1 MEEET
6 ILILELK
13 CFMNKLKPILLSPVG
28 SWEMLS
34 SAINAGADAVYLGIK
49 GLNMRDSG
57 AKNFSVSD
65 LKKISTICHAKKVQ
79 VYLTVNTIVYEN
91 EIKKV
96 EKILIESKKSNIDAI
111 IAWDFA
117 VISLCKKYDIP
128 IYLSTQASVSN
139 FQAIKQ
145 YYELGIKRFVLAR
158 ECTLSQVKEI
168 TKKAKKL
175 DKSIQIEIFIH
186 GAMCVSVSGRC
197 FLSQFLYGDKTSANR
212 GKCIQPCRRSY
223 IIKDPETE
231 KELEV
236 HNNYILSPK
245 DLCTLP
251 FIDKLILSGVHIF
264 KIEGRGRSP
273 EYVSVVTSCYRKAI
287 DAYYNHTLNLSLKE
301 ELIEKLK
308 TVYNKGFSSGFY
320 LGKPINEFAET
331 YGSLA
336 TKKKTYIAKI
346 LNIYKKINVAEIKL
360 ENGPL
365 KIGDTILFIGKNTG
379 VYEQKITSMQKDVS
393 HPLKIANKG
402 DIVAIKLEKL
412 IEKQDLIYLFK

>member
-1 MEEET
+1 MD
-6 ILILELK
+6 K
-13 CFMNKLKPILLSPVG
+13 FKPILLSPVG

-34 SAINAGADAVYLGIK
+34 SAINAGANAVYLGIK

-57 AKNFSVSD
+57 AKNFSISD
-65 LKKISTICHAKKVQ
+65 LKKITTICHAKKVK
-79 VYLTVNTIVYEN
+79 VYLTLNTIIYEP
-91 EIKKV
+91 ETKKV
-96 EKILIESKKSNIDAI
+96 EKILLACKKAYIDAI
-111 IAWDFA
+111 IAWDFS
-117 VISLCKKYDIP
+117 VISLCKKYKLP

-145 YYELGIKRFVLAR
+145 YYELGVMRFVLAR

-175 DKSIQIEIFIH
+175 DKNIQIEIFIH

-251 FIDKLILSGVHIF
+251 FIDKLIASGIDIF

-273 EYVSVVTSCYRKAI
+273 EYVSVVTSCYRQAI
-287 DAYYNHTLNLSLKE
+287 DAYFNHKLTSSLKE
-301 ELIEKLK
+301 ELVEKLK

-320 LGKPINEFAET
+320 LGKPIDEWAGT
-331 YGSLA
+331 YGTLA
-336 TKKKTYIAKI
+336 TKKKKYIAKI

-379 VYEQKITSMQKDVS
+379 VVEQRITSMQKDTS
-393 HPLKIANKG
+393 HSLEVANKG
-402 DIVAIKLEKL
+402 DIVAIKLEKMV
-412 IEKQDLIYLFK
+412 EKQDLIYLFK

>member
-1 MEEET
+1 MKST
-6 ILILELK
+6 
-13 CFMNKLKPILLSPVG
+13 KPILLSPVG
-28 SWEMLS
+28 SWDMLS
-34 SAINAGADAVYLGIK
+34 SAINAGCNAVYLGIK

-57 AKNFSVSD
+57 AKNFSLSD
-65 LKKISTICHAKKVQ
+65 LKKITSICHLKKVL
-79 VYLTVNTIVYEN
+79 VYLTVNTIIYEN

-96 EKILIESKKSNIDAI
+96 EKILIAAKKANIDAI
-111 IAWDFA
+111 IAWDFS
-117 VISLCKKYDIP
+117 VISLCKKHKLQ

-139 FQAIKQ
+139 FESIKQ
-145 YYELGIKRFVLAR
+145 YHKLGVKRFVLAR

-175 DKSIQIEIFIH
+175 DKNIQIEVFIH

-197 FLSQFLYGDKTSANR
+197 FLSQFLYGNETSANR
-212 GKCIQPCRRSY
+212 GKCIQPCRRNY

-231 KELEV
+231 KELDV

-251 FIDKLILSGVHIF
+251 FIDKLIESGVDIF

-273 EYVSVVTSCYRKAI
+273 EYVSVVTSCYREAI
-287 DAYYNHTLNLSLKE
+287 DAYYNHKLTQTLKE
-301 ELIEKLK
+301 KLVLRLK
-308 TVYNKGFSSGFY
+308 EVYNKGFSSGFY
-320 LGKPINEFAET
+320 LGKPINEWAGT
-331 YGSLA
+331 YGTLA
-336 TKKKTYIAKI
+336 TKKKKYIAKI

-365 KIGDTILFIGKNTG
+365 KIGDTILIIGKNTG
-379 VYEQKITSMQKDVS
+379 VLEQKVMSIQKDVN

-402 DIVAIKLEKL
+402 DIVAIKLDKM

>member
-1 MEEET
+1 M
-6 ILILELK
+6 K
-13 CFMNKLKPILLSPVG
+13 SKKPILLAPVG

-34 SAINAGADAVYLGIK
+34 AAINAGSDAVYLGIK

-57 AKNFSVSD
+57 AKNFSISD
-65 LKKISTICHAKKVQ
+65 LKKITTICHSKDIQ
-79 VYLTVNTIVYEN
+79 VYLTVNTIIYEN

-96 EKILIESKKSNIDAI
+96 EKILTSAKKARIDAI
-111 IAWDFA
+111 IAWDFS
-117 VISLCKKYDIP
+117 VISLCRKLKLP

-139 FQAIKQ
+139 FEAIKQ
-145 YYELGIKRFVLAR
+145 YHALGVKRFVLAR
-158 ECTLSQVKEI
+158 ECTLVQVKEI
-168 TKKAKKL
+168 IKKAKKL
-175 DKSIQIEIFIH
+175 DKNIQIEIFIH

-197 FLSQFLYGDKTSANR
+197 FLSQFLYGNETSANR
-212 GKCIQPCRRSY
+212 GKCIQPCRRNY

-231 KELEV
+231 KELNV

-251 FIDKLILSGVHIF
+251 FIDKLIESGVDIF

-273 EYVSVVTSCYRKAI
+273 EYVSIVTSCYREAI
-287 DAYYNHTLNLSLKE
+287 DAYYNHKLTPVLKE
-301 ELIEKLK
+301 KLVK
-308 TVYNKGFSSGFY
+308 RLKEVYNKGFSNGFY
-320 LGKPINEFAET
+320 LGKPISEWAGT
-331 YGSLA
+331 YGTLA

-365 KIGDTILFIGKNTG
+365 KIGDTILIIGKNTG
-379 VYEQKITSMQKDVS
+379 VHEQKVTSMQKDVS

-402 DIVAIKLEKL
+402 DVVAIKLDKT
-412 IEKQDLIYLFK
+412 IEKADLIYLFK

>member
-1 MEEET
+1 
-6 ILILELK
+6 
-13 CFMNKLKPILLSPVG
+13 MNTSKPILLSPVG

-34 SAINAGADAVYLGIK
+34 SAINAGANAVYLGIK

-57 AKNFSVSD
+57 AKNFSISD
-65 LKKISTICHAKKVQ
+65 LKKITTICHEKNVK
-79 VYLTVNTIVYEN
+79 VYLTLNTIIYEN
-91 EIKKV
+91 ETKKV
-96 EKILIESKKSNIDAI
+96 EKILLACKKVSIDAI
-111 IAWDFA
+111 IAWDFS
-117 VISLCKKYDIP
+117 VISLCKKYKLP

-145 YYELGIKRFVLAR
+145 YYELGVMRFVLAR

-175 DKSIQIEIFIH
+175 NKDIQIEVFIH

-251 FIDKLILSGVHIF
+251 FIDKLIVSGVDIF

-273 EYVSVVTSCYRKAI
+273 EYVSVVTSCYRQAI
-287 DAYYNHTLNLSLKE
+287 DAYYNHKLTPTLKE
-301 ELIEKLK
+301 ELVEKLK

-320 LGKPINEFAET
+320 LGKPIDEWAGT
-331 YGSLA
+331 YGTLA
-336 TKKKTYIAKI
+336 TKKKKYIAKI

-365 KIGDTILFIGKNTG
+365 KVGDTILFIGKNTG
-379 VYEQKITSMQKDVS
+379 VVEQKVTSMQKDAS
-393 HPLKIANKG
+393 HPLKVANKG
-402 DIVAIKLEKL
+402 DIVAIKLEKMV
-412 IEKQDLIYLFK
+412 EKQDLIYLFK